1 MREPMTIESLPSWI
15 AENQEYPRKNY
26 SLESNYIIISVAAV
40 LITSLVAVLIVNNQK
55 ENDEKEIEI

>member
-26 SLESNYIIISVAAV
+26 SQESNYIIITVAAV
-40 LITSLVAVLIVNNQK
+40 LITSLVAVLIVNYQK
-55 ENDEKEIEI
+55 ENNKEEV